1 MQDEISKQ
9 SAGRLSNDTLT
20 GAEAA
25 VLTLAAHDVSHIF
38 GLCGDT
44 SLPFYDALARLN
56 HGMTHVLSRDER
68 SAAYM
73 ADAYARVT
81 GKVGVCEGPSGGGA
95 TYILPGVVEANESST
110 AMVCITSDV
119 PVTARGRYPLTEL
132 DQTAMFKP
140 LTKLATTIDHVDL
153 IPDVLRKSFR
163 AATTGRPGA
172 AHIALPYDVQK
183 QTLDPSKVWA
193 LPRHGHFPAYRTG
206 PDPETVAEAAE
217 IIAAAK
223 SPVIIAGGGV
233 IISGAMEELA
243 ELAMILQ
250 SPVASTVSGHGAISD
265 LHPLAVGV
273 VGANGGTDATREVVS
288 AADCVIFI
296 GCRAG
301 STTTEHGKVP
311 GAGVPIV
318 HIDIDPMVVGANYRC
333 DAGVVADAKLALD
346 ALLTAVRDRDLRSGG
361 ALAGTLD
368 AMRAKKWEA
377 FNRLAQSND
386 RPIRPER
393 LLAALQTHMPED
405 GVIVADPGTPCPYFS
420 GYYRFSRAGRHFIT
434 NRAHGALGFSLAAGI
449 GASYGRP
456 GSPVVSVMGDGSFGF
471 AVGEMETLTRL
482 NIPLKMIVIS
492 NSCFGWIKASQNSG
506 YGSRYFSVD
515 FSQTD
520 HARIAEA
527 YGIKS
532 WRVEDPAKVD
542 QAVKEALAHDGP
554 ALIDI
559 VSQTLQE
566 TNVPVSAWM
575 G

>member
-1 MQDEISKQ
+1 MR
-9 SAGRLSNDTLT
+9 GLLHNDRVT

-25 VLTLAAHDVSHIF
+25 VMSLASHGVEYVF

-56 HGMTHVLSRDER
+56 HGITHVLARDER

-132 DQTAMFKP
+132 DQTAMFRP
-140 LTKLATTIDHVDL
+140 LTKAATTIDHVDQ
-153 IPDVLRKSFR
+153 IPDVFRKSFR

-172 AHIALPYDVQK
+172 AHIALPYDLQK

-193 LPRHGHFPAYRTG
+193 LARHGRFPAFRAG
-206 PDPETVAEAAE
+206 PDPETVEEALE
-217 IIAAAK
+217 VILAAK
-223 SPVIIAGGGV
+223 RPVFVVGGGV
-233 IISGAMEELA
+233 ILSHAMEELE
-243 ELAMILQ
+243 ELAALLQ
-250 SPVASTVSGHGAISD
+250 APVASTISGHGAISD
-265 LHPLAVGV
+265 MHPLAVGV
-273 VGANGGTDATREVVS
+273 VGANGGTDATRELLQD
-288 AADCVIFI
+288 ADCVIFV

-311 GAGVPIV
+311 GPGTSIV
-318 HIDIDPMVVGANYRC
+318 HIDADPMVVGANYRC
-333 DAGVVADAKLALD
+333 DAGIVADAKLALA
-346 ALLTAVRDRDLRSGG
+346 ALLEALRTSDVKADGV
-361 ALAGTLD
+361 LAGKLE
-368 AMRAKKWEA
+368 AMRLKKWEM
-377 FNRLAQSND
+377 FNRLAVSD
-386 RPIRPER
+386 ERPIRPER
-393 LLAALQTHMPED
+393 LLAALQTHMPQD
-405 GVIVADPGTPCPYFS
+405 GIIVADPGTPCPYFS
-420 GYYRFSRAGRHFIT
+420 GYYRLPIAGRHFIT
-434 NRAHGALGFSLAAGI
+434 NRAHGALGFSLSAGI
-449 GASYGRP
+449 GAWYGRQDAT
-456 GSPVVSVMGDGSFGF
+456 VVSVMGDGSFGF
-471 AVGEMETLTRL
+471 AVGEMETLTRM
-482 NIPLKMIVIS
+482 NVPLKMVVIS
-492 NSCFGWIKASQNSG
+492 NASFGWIKASQNSG

-515 FSQTD
+515 FSRTD
-520 HARIAEA
+520 HARVAES

-532 WRVEDPAKVD
+532 WRVEDPAAVEP
-542 QAVKEALAHDGP
+542 AVKDALAHDGP

-559 VSQTLQE
+559 VAQPLQE

>member
-1 MQDEISKQ
+1 
-9 SAGRLSNDTLT
+9 
-20 GAEAA
+20 
-25 VLTLAAHDVSHIF
+25 
-38 GLCGDT
+38 
-44 SLPFYDALARLN
+44 
-56 HGMTHVLSRDER
+56 
-68 SAAYM
+68 
-73 ADAYARVT
+73 
-81 GKVGVCEGPSGGGA
+81 SGGGA
-95 TYILPGVVEANESST
+95 TYILPGVVEANESSS

-119 PVTARGRYPLTEL
+119 PVTSRGRYPLTEL

-140 LTKLATTIDHVDL
+140 LTKIATTIDHVDL

-183 QTLDPSKVWA
+183 QTLDPSRVWA
-193 LPRHGHFPAYRTG
+193 MPRHGHFPAYRAG
-206 PDPETVAEAAE
+206 PDPDTVEEAAK

-233 IISGAMEELA
+233 IISRAMEELA
-243 ELAMILQ
+243 ELATILR

-311 GAGVPIV
+311 GAGASIV

-333 DAGVVADAKLALD
+333 DAGIVADAKLALD
-346 ALLTAVRDRDLRSGG
+346 ALLASVRARDLRAGG
-361 ALAGTLD
+361 ALAGTLE
-368 AMRAKKWEA
+368 AMRAKKWEV
-377 FNRLAQSND
+377 FNRLALSND

-393 LLAALQTHMPED
+393 LLAALQNHMPED

-420 GYYRFSRAGRHFIT
+420 GYYRFPRAGRHFIT

-449 GASYGRP
+449 GACYGRP
-456 GSPVVSVMGDGSFGF
+456 GSTVVSVMGDGSFGF

-559 VSQTLQE
+559 VSQTLQD

>member
-1 MQDEISKQ
+1 MKDDLSNRAE
-9 SAGRLSNDTLT
+9 GRLSNDTVT

-25 VLTLAAHDVSHIF
+25 VLSLAEHGVSHVF

-56 HGMTHVLSRDER
+56 HGITHILSRDER

-95 TYILPGVVEANESST
+95 TYILPGVIEANESSS

-132 DQTAMFKP
+132 DQTAMFRP
-140 LTKLATTIDHVDL
+140 LTKAATTIDHVDL
-153 IPDVLRKSFR
+153 IPDVFRKSFR

-172 AHIALPYDVQK
+172 AHIALPYDLQK
-183 QTLDPSKVWA
+183 QTLDPAKIWA
-193 LPRHGHFPAYRTG
+193 LPRHGAYPAYRAG
-206 PDPETVAEAAE
+206 PEQETVEEAAE
-217 IIAAAK
+217 VIMAAK
-223 SPVIIAGGGV
+223 NPVFIVGGGV
-233 IISGAMEELA
+233 ISSGAMEELE
-243 ELAMILQ
+243 ELATLLKA
-250 SPVASTVSGHGAISD
+250 PVASTVSGHGAISD
-265 LHPLAVGV
+265 MHPLAVGV
-273 VGANGGTDATREVVS
+273 VGANGGTDATREVVQG
-288 AADCVIFI
+288 ADCVIFV

-301 STTTEHGKVP
+301 STTTEHGTVP
-311 GAGVPIV
+311 GRNVPVV
-318 HIDIDPMVVGANYRC
+318 HIDLDPMVVGANYRC
-333 DAGVVADAKLALD
+333 DAGIVADAKLALA
-346 ALLTAVRDRDLRSGG
+346 ALIDTLKDRDLASGG
-361 ALAGTLD
+361 ALAATLD
-368 AMRAKKWEA
+368 AMRAKKWER
-377 FNRLAQSND
+377 FNQLAQSTD
-386 RPIRPER
+386 TPIRPER
-393 LLAALQTHMPED
+393 LLAALQAHMPED

-420 GYYRFSRAGRHFIT
+420 GYYRLPKAGRHFIT

-449 GASYGRP
+449 GAWYGRP
-456 GSPVVSVMGDGSFGF
+456 DTTVVSVMGDGSFGF
-471 AVGEMETLTRL
+471 AVGEMETLTRM
-482 NIPLKMIVIS
+482 NVPLKMIVIS

-520 HARIAEA
+520 HARIAEG

-532 WRVEDPAKVD
+532 WTVSDPTQVD

-554 ALIDI
+554 ALVDI

>member
-1 MQDEISKQ
+1 MTETRGNQTD
-9 SAGRLSNDTLT
+9 GRLSNDSVT

-25 VLTLAAHDVSHIF
+25 VLSLAQHGVRHVF

-56 HGMTHVLSRDER
+56 HGITHVLSRDER
-68 SAAYM
+68 SAGYM

-81 GKVGVCEGPSGGGA
+81 GRVGVCEGPSGGGA
-95 TYILPGVVEANESST
+95 TYILPGVVEANESSS

-132 DQTAMFKP
+132 DQTAMFRP
-140 LTKLATTIDHVDL
+140 LTKTATTIDHVDQ
-153 IPDVLRKSFR
+153 IPDVFRKSFR

-172 AHIALPYDVQK
+172 AHIGLPYDLQK
-183 QTLDPSKVWA
+183 QTLDSERIWA
-193 LPRHGHFPAYRTG
+193 QPRHASFPAYRAG
-206 PDPETVAEAAE
+206 PDPEIVAEAAA
-217 IIAAAK
+217 ILRAARA
-223 SPVIIAGGGV
+223 PVFIVGGGA
-233 IISGAMEELA
+233 IISGAMEELD
-243 ELAMILQ
+243 ELATLLRA
-250 SPVASTVSGHGAISD
+250 PVASTVSGHGALSD

-273 VGANGGTDATREVVS
+273 VGANGGTDETREVVQ
-288 AADCVIFI
+288 AADTVVFV

-311 GAGVPIV
+311 GRGVPVI

-333 DAGVVADAKLALD
+333 DAGIVADAKLALGALIEALRD
-346 ALLTAVRDRDLRSGG
+346 ADLASGG
-361 ALAGTLD
+361 ELAATLD
-368 AMRAKKWEA
+368 DMRARKFA
-377 FNRLAQSND
+377 MFDRLARSDD

-393 LLAALQTHMPED
+393 LLAALQTHLPED
-405 GVIVADPGTPCPYFS
+405 GIIVADPGTPCPYFS
-420 GYYRFSRAGRHFIT
+420 GYYRFPRAGRHFIT
-434 NRAHGALGFSLAAGI
+434 NRAHGALGFSLSAGI
-449 GASYGRP
+449 GAWYGRP
-456 GSPVVSVMGDGSFGF
+456 DATVVSVMGDGSFGF

-482 NIPLKMIVIS
+482 NVPLKMVVIS
-492 NSCFGWIKASQNSG
+492 NACFGWIKASQNAG

-515 FSQTD
+515 FSRTD

-527 YGIKS
+527 YGIRS
-532 WRVEDPAKVD
+532 WSVSDPAQVD
-542 QAVKEALAHDGP
+542 TAVREALAHDGP

-559 VSQTLQE
+559 VSQVLQD